1 MLCLRMQ
8 TFPPVVF
15 IHALLSDGQL
25 CHRTVSEVD
34 QPLNY
39 VIILIAQHLH

>member
-1 MLCLRMQ
+1 MQ

-25 CHRTVSEVD
+25 CVKCTSLWIM
-34 QPLNY
+34 PSF
-39 VIILIAQHLH
+39 